1 MKSRRI
7 LEQLESRHMLTGV
20 SFVANPIE
28 TQLQSFTRAIE
39 VGDLNGDGKFDFVAI
54 EDRDIVWYQNDSSA
68 DGLSFAKQDLSFN
81 DDSAHGVHLADL
93 DDDGDLDIIASER
106 PDDFSSAGRLSWF
119 ENLDGNGDFSNA
131 IEIAFSEWFW
141 LGSITTAD
149 MNGDGHLDVLLGTGG
164 GLGGGGIGW
173 YPNLGNGTFGDPVS
187 VVVSESISTMTP
199 VDMDGDGD
207 LDIYVVF
214 STDFNWNLVAWFR
227 NDGDDYV
234 QQDIHTSFEFPAGG
248 RLIDVDNDGDLDS
261 VLGVSGFEDDGLG
274 WNENLDG
281 SGTFGERQSLYPNA
295 RLVEGFDVGDDG
307 DTDLLVISGSTT
319 LVLEN
324 EDGGFEPLAEFK
336 EARNSVAIED
346 LDGDGDKDVL
356 TVVLDR
362 GTSSARLE
370 WLEQVRAGD
379 LDNDGEIG
387 FADFLILS
395 ANFGK
400 TEVNADDGD
409 LTGDGQVSFVDFLIL
424 SSNYGREA

>member
-248 RLIDVDNDGDLDS
+248 RLIDVDNDGKDEVCFIKAKLKKDEKIS
-261 VLGVSGFEDDGLG
+261 KNIFIFIKGNY
-274 WNENLDG
+274 W
-281 SGTFGERQSLYPNA
+281 LYN
-295 RLVEGFDVGDDG
+295 RCLRKVGNKSFL
-307 DTDLLVISGSTT
+307 TKY
-319 LVLEN
+319 LEMSIL
-324 EDGGFEPLAEFK
+324 PPIMIIPFK
-336 EARNSVAIED
+336 MN
-346 LDGDGDKDVL
+346 
-356 TVVLDR
+356 
-362 GTSSARLE
+362 
-370 WLEQVRAGD
+370 
-379 LDNDGEIG
+379 
-387 FADFLILS
+387 
-395 ANFGK
+395 
-400 TEVNADDGD
+400 
-409 LTGDGQVSFVDFLIL
+409 
-424 SSNYGREA
+424 